1 MSMFRRAMDY
11 LGLGPDEAY
20 DEYDESVPAER
31 TVKRPMR
38 PNGRFDRR
46 AFENDVQQVDEYEEP
61 EDEYSNPRV
70 RGQQTQH
77 DSGVTVRP
85 PIGRRGEQVVRPLL
99 SSADP
104 VTLRPQTY
112 EEAKEIADLF
122 KQGNPI
128 IINVQSTDPKIM
140 RRIIDFASGVSYAQN
155 GTMEK
160 LSVGVY
166 MMKPYGARV
175 TRG

>member
-1 MSMFRRAMDY
+1 M
-11 LGLGPDEAY
+11 
-20 DEYDESVPAER
+20 
-31 TVKRPMR
+31 
-38 PNGRFDRR
+38 
-46 AFENDVQQVDEYEEP
+46 
-61 EDEYSNPRV
+61 
-70 RGQQTQH
+70 
-77 DSGVTVRP
+77 
-85 PIGRRGEQVVRPLL
+85 L